1 MVGRNRTS
9 GDQQKSYS
17 ITVGGSITF
26 KAESTIESDAIFAKA
41 SVTLGVESQS
51 SKSEQITDTMTVKP
65 GRAIAVYQELK
76 EYEVWQGIKENI
88 IGVLGDNCKETTFY
102 EGNVEDEFPLYK
114 YF

>member
-1 MVGRNRTS
+1 MN
-9 GDQQKSYS
+9 
-17 ITVGGSITF
+17 
-26 KAESTIESDAIFAKA
+26 
-41 SVTLGVESQS
+41 
-51 SKSEQITDTMTVKP
+51 VKP

-76 EYEVWQGIKENI
+76 EYEVWQGVKENI